1 MTRRRKIVIGSII
14 LVVGLV
20 AVSSAVG
27 GGRDKAVA
35 VRVGSVERRDL
46 VASVTASGQV
56 SPKRSVDIS
65 SDITGRIIA
74 ISVEEGDEVVG
85 GQLLLTIDPAQYIAA
100 VNRSEAALASAR
112 ASELQARANRDQALR
127 ASDRSR
133 RLRETDSILISA
145 EQLEIAETN
154 YQVAEAVL
162 EAQRHQVTQAQ
173 AALEQAMDE
182 RSKTVITAPMAGKIT
197 RLAVEVGEVALASTF
212 SRETGLLMTI
222 SDLSVMQVDVQVD
235 ETDVVRLE
243 FGDSAEVTIDA
254 FPDTT
259 FIGVIT
265 KIAQSARIAAASAGA
280 DQAVDYNVEIT
291 LTNPP
296 EQILPDLS
304 ATAKIITDVRSQVLS
319 IPIIALTVREHTP
332 ISTEVSPQDTTTV
345 DTEGVFLIQDGTAQ
359 FRPVEIGIAGEEH
372 FEVLSGLADGDSI
385 VAGPF
390 QTIRELGDSSQI
402 RPMNDENQTP
412 SSQ

>member
-182 RSKTVITAPMAGKIT
+182 RSKTVITAPMEGKIT

-280 DQAVDYNVEIT
+280 DQAVDYDVEIT

-359 FRPVEIGIAGEEH
+359 FRPVEIGISGEEH

-412 SSQ
+412 SS

>member
-162 EAQRHQVTQAQ
+162 EAQRHQVAQAQ
-173 AALEQAMDE
+173 AALEQSMDE
-182 RSKTVITAPMAGKIT
+182 RAKTVITAPMAGKIT

-280 DQAVDYNVEIT
+280 DQAVDYDVEIT

-304 ATAKIITDVRSQVLS
+304 ATAKIITDVRPHVLS

-412 SSQ
+412 SS

>member
-74 ISVEEGDEVVG
+74 ISVEEGDEVVS
-85 GQLLLTIDPAQYIAA
+85 GQLLLRIDPTQYIAA
-100 VNRSEAALASAR
+100 VNRSEAVLASAR

-127 ASDRSR
+127 ASNRSR

-182 RSKTVITAPMAGKIT
+182 RSKTVITAPMEGKIT

-280 DQAVDYNVEIT
+280 DQAVDYDVEIT

-412 SSQ
+412 ST

>member
-14 LVVGLV
+14 FVVALV

-182 RSKTVITAPMAGKIT
+182 RSKTVITAPMEGKIT

-402 RPMNDENQTP
+402 RPMNDENQSP
-412 SSQ
+412 SS

>member
-14 LVVGLV
+14 FVVGLI

-74 ISVEEGDEVVG
+74 ISVEEGDEVVS
-85 GQLLLTIDPAQYIAA
+85 GQLLLRIDPTQYIAA
-100 VNRSEAALASAR
+100 VNRSEAVLASAR

-127 ASDRSR
+127 ASNRSR

-162 EAQRHQVTQAQ
+162 EAQHHQVTQAQ

-182 RSKTVITAPMAGKIT
+182 RSKTVITAPMKGKIT

-265 KIAQSARIAAASAGA
+265 KISQSARIAAASAGA
-280 DQAVDYNVEIT
+280 DQAVDYDVEIT
-291 LTNPP
+291 LMNPP

-372 FEVLSGLADGDSI
+372 FEVLSGLADDDSI

-412 SSQ
+412 SN